1 MRWAAVLLA
10 GLLACAGAAR
20 AREDRAPEADFKDWW
35 VVCDNVRA
43 CTAYGFPPDAEE
55 GAVLRL
61 RREAEA
67 DSGVELDVNIGPDP
81 AKGVS
86 GPLSLAVDGKVV
98 ARTGP
103 PEGADDEYR
112 SWPVAEADAPAV
124 LAALLRGRALEAKVG
139 ERTVAT
145 LSLAGLSATLRWI
158 DDRQKRVGG
167 VTALVAKGAAPAS
180 AMPAPP
186 LPPLVRPAKPV
197 SQAGLTDTP
206 SAAVRAA
213 LKPLDCQ
220 VDPPDGPTS
229 NRLAPGVVLWVV
241 PCWFGAYQSSSAL
254 VLADERGGHARLADL
269 GGAGDAVERALA
281 TNAAFDTDRQML
293 YAYAKG
299 RGLADCG
306 EATTHAWTGKGFVLV
321 ERTELSVC
329 RMLPE
334 DFWVTT
340 YRTR

>member
-1 MRWAAVLLA
+1 MRWAAVLVA
-10 GLLACAGAAR
+10 GLLASAGAAR
-20 AREDRAPEADFKDWW
+20 AEDADFKDWW
-35 VVCDNVRA
+35 AVCDNVRA

-67 DSGVELDVNIGPDP
+67 GATVDLDVNIGPDP

-86 GPLSLAVDGKVV
+86 GSLSLAVDGKVV

-112 SWPVAEADAPAV
+112 RWPVAEGDTPVV
-124 LAALLRGRALEAKVG
+124 LVALLRGHALEARDG

-158 DDRQKRVGG
+158 DDRQKRAGG

-180 AMPAPP
+180 VVPAPP
-186 LPPLVRPAKPV
+186 RAPLIRAARPV

-206 SAAVRAA
+206 SSAVKAA

-220 VDPPDGPTS
+220 ADPPDGPTS

-241 PCWFGAYQSSSAL
+241 PCWVGAYQISSAL
-254 VLADERGGHARLADL
+254 VLADERGGHARLVDL
-269 GGAGDAVERALA
+269 GNERNALSSAMA
-281 TNAAFDTDRQML
+281 TNAEFSTDDQKL

-306 EATTHAWTGKGFVLV
+306 ESTTHAWTGKGFVLV
-321 ERTELSVC
+321 ERTELPVC

-334 DFWVTT
+334 EFWVTT
-340 YRTR
+340 YRTRDR